1 MRVATI
7 AIVLGACGS
16 PPAVDVTLNGSG
28 STFQKAV
35 QEVAIDGF
43 TRVHPEIAVNY
54 GGGGSGKGRQDF
66 ADRVVDYA
74 CTDAAFSEADAAKV
88 KGGEFI
94 YVPTALGAIAV
105 AYNLPGVA
113 ELSLS
118 APVLAKIFSRQI
130 LRWDDPAIAADN
142 PGVSLPARKI
152 IVVHRA
158 DGSGTT
164 ENFTRFLK
172 RAGDGAWMLGSASTV
187 QWSKETQ
194 AGMGN
199 GGVAQI
205 VQGTEGAIAYLDH
218 SDARASN
225 ITCAHVK
232 NRAGRYVEPTLE
244 SVTAAGPGI
253 TFDDRLIFDAL
264 DSDVPDAYPLTAGS
278 WCVAY
283 ISPKVAAKGAA
294 LKEYLTYVIT
304 DAQPLLA
311 EIDYAPI
318 APAMREQAL
327 AQLGRLP

>member
-1 MRVATI
+1 MKVTAI
-7 AIVLGACGS
+7 AVLLAACGS

-66 ADRVVDYA
+66 ADRVVDFA
-74 CTDAAFSEADAAKV
+74 CTDAAFPAADAAKV

-105 AYNLPGVA
+105 AYNLPGIT
-113 ELSLS
+113 ELNVS

-130 LRWDDPAIAADN
+130 TRWNDPAIAADN
-142 PGVSLPARKI
+142 PGVSLPDRGI
-152 IVVHRA
+152 VVVHRA

-172 RAGDGAWMLGSASTV
+172 QAGDGAWTLGSASTV

-199 GGVAQI
+199 GGVAQLI
-205 VQGTEGAIAYLDH
+205 QGTEGAIAYLDH

-225 ITCAHVK
+225 ITSAHVK
-232 NRAGRYVEPTLE
+232 NRAGRYIEPTLE

-264 DSDVPDAYPLTAGS
+264 DSDVGDAYPLTAGS

-283 ISPKVAAKGAA
+283 LSPKVAAKGTA
-294 LKEYLTYVIT
+294 LKQYLTYVMT
-304 DAQPLLA
+304 DGQALLA

-318 APAMREQAL
+318 PVAMRERAL

>member
-1 MRVATI
+1 MRVTAI

-66 ADRVVDYA
+66 ADQVVDFA
-74 CTDAAFSEADAAKV
+74 CTDSPFPPADAAKA

-105 AYNLPGVA
+105 AYNLPGIR
-113 ELSLS
+113 ELNVS

-130 LRWDDPAIAADN
+130 TRWDDPAIAAEN
-142 PGVSLPARKI
+142 PGVALPDRG
-152 IVVHRA
+152 IVVIHRA

-164 ENFTRFLK
+164 ENFTRFLEQ
-172 RAGDGAWMLGSASTV
+172 AGDGAWTLGSASTV
-187 QWSKETQ
+187 QWSSETQ

-218 SDARASN
+218 SDARASG
-225 ITCAHVK
+225 ITCARVK
-232 NRAGRYVEPTLE
+232 NRAGHFIEPTLE
-244 SVTAAGPGI
+244 SVTTAGPGI

-264 DSDVPDAYPLTAGS
+264 DSAVPDAYPLIAGS

-283 ISPKVAAKGAA
+283 LAPKVAAKGAA
-294 LKEYLTYVIT
+294 LEQYLTYVIT
-304 DAQPLLA
+304 DGQPLLA

-318 APAMREQAL
+318 PAAMRERAL